1 MLSNEATYRSFPRC
15 LSRPRVLSVATFREF
30 VCRRT
35 GNSVLYLITTCFGN
49 LLYCRPS
56 YAATRAHQCMCQ
68 PAREICTRRYPTSLA
83 TRLFGSLGIWVENE
97 TGFLCLIAF
106 DSPDF
111 VQAAPHLVWNVMKQV
126 VCVSSTSIHVLGCGP
141 NTFVLVL
148 STLVNKR

>member
-1 MLSNEATYRSFPRC
+1 MPFSPQSSVRCNFPRVR
-15 LSRPRVLSVATFREF
+15 LPSNRQFRFEIDHNLLQ
-30 VCRRT
+30 R
-35 GNSVLYLITTCFGN
+35 FGN
-49 LLYCRPS
+49 HLYCRPS

-83 TRLFGSLGIWVENE
+83 TWLFGSLGYWVENE
-97 TGFLCLIAF
+97 TGFLCVNAF

-126 VCVSSTSIHVLGCGP
+126 VCVSSTSIHVLGCDP

-148 STLVNKR
+148 